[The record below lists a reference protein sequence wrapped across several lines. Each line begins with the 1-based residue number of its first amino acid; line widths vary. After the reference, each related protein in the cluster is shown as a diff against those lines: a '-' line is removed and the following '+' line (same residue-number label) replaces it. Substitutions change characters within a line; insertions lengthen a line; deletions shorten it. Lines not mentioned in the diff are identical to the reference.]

1 MEFVMRFAV
10 LILTF
15 GLLSTP
21 ALASDIRS
29 VVADPYG
36 NAIIITQG
44 GAKIIAVGQA
54 GLADSFVPAEVA
66 LIEEGKNCREVGI
79 VLKGRS
85 YMYGV
90 SDGDPVPLATKI
102 ICD

>member
-1 MEFVMRFAV
+1 MRLVASV
-10 LILTF
+10 LAF
-15 GLLSTP
+15 GLLSAP

-36 NAIIITQG
+36 NAIITTQS

-54 GLADSFVPAEVA
+54 ALADSFVPEEVA
-66 LIEEGKNCREVGI
+66 AAAEGKTCREVGI

-85 YMYGV
+85 FMYGV
-90 SDGDPVPLATKI
+90 SDGDPVPSATKV
-102 ICD
+102 ICN

>member
-1 MEFVMRFAV
+1 MEFVMRIVFSVMA
-10 LILTF
+10 F
-15 GLLSTP
+15 GLLT
-21 ALASDIRS
+21 ASAFANDIRS

-54 GLADSFVPAEVA
+54 ELADTFVAAEVA
-66 LIEEGKNCREVGI
+66 AVEGKNCREIGI

-85 YMYGV
+85 FMYGV
-90 SDGDPVPLATKI
+90 SDGDPVPSATKI
-102 ICD
+102 ICE

>member
-1 MEFVMRFAV
+1 MRFTVSV
-10 LILTF
+10 LA
-15 GLLSTP
+15 LSLISTV
-21 ALASDIRS
+21 AFAGDIRA
-29 VVADPYG
+29 VVADAYG
-36 NAIIITQG
+36 NAIITTQG

-54 GLADSFVPAEVA
+54 ELAQSFDDAEIA
-66 LIEEGKNCREVGI
+66 ADEGKFCREVGI

-90 SDGDPVPLATKI
+90 GDGDPVPSATKI